1 MGTFE
6 MPERPGRRLRAWP
19 PPVGML
25 RPMPPTVVLVMG
37 VAGSGKTTVGAAL
50 AHSLGYAF
58 VDADDLHPVENVERM
73 RRGIALDDEARGPW
87 LREVRAAIDEVL
99 QGGRGV
105 VVACSAL
112 KASYREVL
120 LGGVD
125 GAIVIYLRADRAT
138 LERRLRSR
146 TGHFVPASL
155 LDSQLDDLEEPA
167 EALVVE
173 GDLDPAGLADLL
185 ARLEAEPG

>member
-1 MGTFE
+1 MGTFVT
-6 MPERPGRRLRAWP
+6 PERPRRRLRARSR
-19 PPVGML
+19 PVGML
-25 RPMPPTVVLVMG
+25 LPMPPSVVLVMG

-50 AHSLGYAF
+50 ARSLGYAF
-58 VDADDLHPVENVERM
+58 VDADDLHPAENVERM
-73 RRGIALDDEARGPW
+73 HRGIALDDEARGPW
-87 LREVRAAIDEVL
+87 LREVRAAIDDVL
-99 QGGRGV
+99 DGGGAV

-120 LGGVD
+120 LGGVP
-125 GAIVIYLRADRAT
+125 GAVVVLLRADRTT

-146 TGHFVPASL
+146 TGHFMPVSL

-173 GDLDPAGLADLL
+173 GDLDPAGLAHLL
-185 ARLEAEPG
+185 DRLEGEPG